1 MSSVQVYAVYSSLKG
16 GWQAVPTNTLSLSGY
31 AGGTLRI
38 AVLEVGYGGN
48 RIGWLNGGQTSP
60 YQVNPVCVVS
70 GRYTESCPAGS
81 IVSGWMAYFNA
92 DNMSSVTFRYQS
104 TSTNFPNRTLSTSLN
119 IQ

>member
-1 MSSVQVYAVYSSLKG
+1 ARIRLTPFVLSVAVIPKAARL
-16 GWQAVPTNTLSLSGY
+16 
-31 AGGTLRI
+31 
-38 AVLEVGYGGN
+38 
-48 RIGWLNGGQTSP
+48 
-60 YQVNPVCVVS
+60 
-70 GRYTESCPAGS
+70 GS